1 LSLPLEQ
8 ALAVA
13 QRHLELL
20 QAALAD
26 LPLPLTVAAL
36 AATDTQALR
45 TLDQAVLRYLK
56 LQDVM
61 GQHVLPS
68 FAVQVMAEPVEGAP
82 FIDLLQRLEKRGI
95 LVATQWLATR
105 DLRNQLTHDYP
116 EDAQRRVDILNKL
129 PVQTRSIAS
138 VLRRLALGL

>member
-1 LSLPLEQ
+1 MSLPLEQ
-8 ALAVA
+8 ALAAA
-13 QRHLELL
+13 QRHLQLL
-20 QAALAD
+20 QSALSD

-36 AATDTQALR
+36 GVADTQTLR

-68 FAVQVMAEPVEGAP
+68 FATKVMAEPIEGAP

-116 EDAQRRVDILNKL
+116 DDAQRRADILNKL
-129 PVQTRSIAS
+129 PAQTALIAA
-138 VLRRLALGL
+138 VLSRLA